1 MITADAVSGLA
12 RTVLATKYDKY
23 KPTPDFHEDLWAL
36 YCSPYRKCAAAAPRG
51 HAKTT
56 GGTGAYLITAMC
68 MRERRYAMII
78 SGTEEQSVEFINEIK
93 GQFID
98 NEPLRRMFQIDR
110 LQKDTSTD
118 IIVRFKDGAR
128 FRILGKGAGQNPRGR
143 IWMGTRPDIIIGDD
157 LETEEQTDSDIRRAK
172 FKRWFYG
179 AVLPAGSDECIYR
192 IHGTILHFD
201 SLLENLMPD
210 ENKALETD
218 DLRIFGKSKNNG
230 EWLSVKY
237 KAHNQDFSRI

>member
-1 MITADAVSGLA
+1 MAITADAVSGLA

-36 YCSPYRKCAAAAPRG
+36 YCSPYPKCAAAAPRG

-56 GGTGAYLITAMC
+56 GGTGAYLIAALC

-98 NEPLRRMFQIDR
+98 NEPLRRMFDIEG

-118 IIVRFKDGAR
+118 IIVRFKDGGQIPHSWGR
-128 FRILGKGAGQNPRGR
+128 VQDRIPVDAYGWVLVLISSLGMTWRLR
-143 IWMGTRPDIIIGDD
+143 SRP
-157 LETEEQTDSDIRRAK
+157 
-172 FKRWFYG
+172 
-179 AVLPAGSDECIYR
+179 
-192 IHGTILHFD
+192 IL
-201 SLLENLMPD
+201 
-210 ENKALETD
+210 
-218 DLRIFGKSKNNG
+218 I
-230 EWLSVKY
+230 
-237 KAHNQDFSRI
+237 